1 MKVKFLSLSC
11 CLIIL
16 MACNSSAPPQEES
29 KTTTYTSK
37 ELGWT
42 IEIPT
47 GYRLISKAKIEVND
61 QKGKEA
67 INEVYEGD
75 VNIDSLK
82 HLVSFQ
88 KNQLNIF
95 DSTIEPYEEK
105 QAGEYEANNQA
116 LKKLLFD
123 TYAKQKIKV
132 DTLSGK
138 ETVQGHHFNAFYIKV
153 YGPSGA
159 VLMHQVMYSTLLKG
173 YDFGVNINYNN
184 EEDQK
189 ILMDAFKNSKFK

>member
-1 MKVKFLSLSC
+1 MKTKFLSLLL

-16 MACNSSAPPQEES
+16 VACNSSAPKEE
-29 KTTTYTSK
+29 KQRTAHYTSK

-47 GYRLISKAKIEVND
+47 GYRLISKAKIQVND

-67 INEVYEGD
+67 IDEVYDGN
-75 VNIDSLK
+75 VNTDSLK

-95 DSTIEPYEEK
+95 DSTIEPYVEK
-105 QAGEYEANNQA
+105 QVGEYEANNQA
-116 LKKLLFD
+116 IKKLLFD
-123 TYAKQKIKV
+123 TYRNQKIKI

-138 ETVQGHHFNAFYIKV
+138 ETIQGYRFNAFYIKV

-184 EEDQK
+184 EEDK
-189 ILMDAFKNSKFK
+189 KVLMDVFKNSKFK

>member
-1 MKVKFLSLSC
+1 MKTKFLYFIFG
-11 CLIIL
+11 LIVL
-16 MACNSSAPPQEES
+16 AACNSSTEQQETKS
-29 KTTTYTSK
+29 AANYTNK
-37 ELGWT
+37 QLGWT
-42 IEIPT
+42 ISIPE
-47 GYRLISKAKIEVND
+47 GYKLISKAKIEVND

-67 INEVYEGD
+67 INKVYEGE
-75 VNIDSLK
+75 VNTDSLK

-95 DSTIEPYEEK
+95 DSTIEPYVEK
-105 QAGEYEANNQA
+105 YDGEYETNNQA

-123 TYAKQKIKV
+123 TYSNQKIKI

-138 ETVQGHHFNAFYIKV
+138 EVIQGLDFNAFYIKV

-184 EEDQK
+184 EEDKK

>member
-1 MKVKFLSLSC
+1 MKTKFLYFIFG
-11 CLIIL
+11 LIVL
-16 MACNSSAPPQEES
+16 AACNSSTPQQEANAAAN
-29 KTTTYTSK
+29 YTNK

-42 IEIPT
+42 ITIPE
-47 GYRLISKAKIEVND
+47 GYKLISKAKIEVND

-67 INEVYEGD
+67 INKVYEGE
-75 VNIDSLK
+75 VNTDSLK

-95 DSTIEPYEEK
+95 DSTIEPYVEK
-105 QAGEYEANNQA
+105 YPGEYETNNQA

-123 TYAKQKIKV
+123 TYNNQKIKI

-138 ETVQGHHFNAFYIKV
+138 EVVQGLDFNAFYIKV

-184 EEDQK
+184 EEDKK